1 MLCFK
6 SGVIQPLKIFLSFW
20 KLITTTVSGMF
31 QKKDCTAWKRA
42 QNSLWASPLIFDA
55 TSADHC
61 GAFKVFFRDF
71 CVMEDDINPAKPLD
85 SEEYWIA
92 AKCPKAMAT
101 LRQAFPQAKWDVLT
115 LIIDSQ
121 IPEEDKQNPAQ
132 LLAKL
137 SHHYLGGQ
145 PLIQS
150 TYKFLRIYPSV
161 THSWVFGI
169 SEVQFSSAVDDWLQ
183 RDIFVI
189 GLNDAFQRF
198 CSDIISHKDL
208 TSLTSAQVIS
218 KVRDC
223 DTSIQMDSAIT
234 Q

>member
-20 KLITTTVSGMF
+20 KLIMTTVSGMF

-161 THSWVFGI
+161 THSRVFGI
-169 SEVQFSSAVDDWLQ
+169 SEVQFSLSSRWLIAKGHLCYWLKWCISTFLQ
-183 RDIFVI
+183 WYH
-189 GLNDAFQRF
+189 LSQRF
-198 CSDIISHKDL
+198 NIIHVCPSYL
-208 TSLTSAQVIS
+208 
-218 KVRDC
+218 
-223 DTSIQMDSAIT
+223 
-234 Q
+234 